1 MLKGKKIL
9 LGVCGSIAAYKSA
22 YLVRGL
28 VKEGAEVKVLMTDAA
43 CNFVDPLTFSTL
55 SKNPVFTSFTTDEQS
70 WNSHVEMGMWAD
82 VFVIA
87 PASANTIAKL
97 ASGMCDNLLSAAYLS
112 AKCPV
117 VLAPAMDMDMWK
129 HPATQ
134 YNLNVLRRFGNEI
147 ISVNFGELASGLTGE
162 GRMAEPEEI
171 VACLQKRFE
180 LQKKRADYYKK
191 IAGKHVLITA
201 GPTIESI
208 DPVRFISN
216 YSTGKMGFAI
226 AEELASLNAQ
236 VTLVKGPTS
245 YNPEVR
251 GIKIIPVTSAEEMYE
266 ASVKAFPKADV
277 AILAAAVADYKPVAV
292 SKEKL
297 KKDGE
302 SLQINL
308 VKNPDILESLGKKKS
323 KKQILVGFALETEDE
338 LENARKK
345 LEKKN
350 LDMIVLNSLRDK
362 GAGFGYDT
370 NKITILNKKGSQ
382 KSYSLKAKP
391 DVARD
396 IIDEVIKLIDA
407 A

>member
-22 YLVRGL
+22 YLVRAL
-28 VKEGAEVKVLMTDAA
+28 VKEGALVKVLMTDAA
-43 CNFVDPLTFSTL
+43 CSFVDPLTFSTL
-55 SKNPVFTSFTTDEQS
+55 SKNPVLTSFTTDDQS
-70 WNSHVEMGMWAD
+70 WNSHVELGMWAD

-87 PASANTIAKL
+87 PASANTLAKL
-97 ASGMCDNLLSAAYLS
+97 ASGMCDNLLNATYLS

-117 VLAPAMDMDMWK
+117 VLAPAMDLDMWK

-134 YNLNVLRRFGNEI
+134 YNLNALRRFGNEI
-147 ISVNFGELASGLTGE
+147 ISVNFGELASGLVGE

-171 VACLQKRFE
+171 ADYLQKRFE

-191 IAGKHVLITA
+191 VAGKRILITA

-208 DPVRFISN
+208 DPVRYISN
-216 YSTGKMGFAI
+216 HSTGKMGFAI
-226 AEELASLNAQ
+226 AEELASLDAD

-245 YNPEVR
+245 YNPQVK
-251 GIKIIPVTSAEEMYE
+251 GIKIIPVTSAQEMYD

-277 AILAAAVADYKPVAV
+277 AILAAAVADYKPVVVA
-292 SKEKL
+292 KEKL
-297 KKDGE
+297 KKNRD

-308 VKNPDILESLGKKKS
+308 VKNPDILESLGKTKT

-338 LENARKK
+338 LSNAKQK
-345 LEKKN
+345 LQKKN
-350 LDMIVLNSLRDK
+350 LDMIVLNSLRDR

-370 NKITILNKKGSQ
+370 NKITILNKKGNE
-382 KSYSLKAKP
+382 KSYTLKSKP

-396 IIDEVIKLIDA
+396 IIDEVINLMDA
-407 A
+407 K

>member
-22 YLVRGL
+22 YLVRSL
-28 VKEGAEVKVLMTDAA
+28 VKEGADVKVIMTDAA
-43 CNFVDPLTFSTL
+43 CSFVDPLTFSTL
-55 SKNPVFTSFTTDEQS
+55 SKNPVLTSFSTDEQT
-70 WNSHVEMGMWAD
+70 WNSHVELGLWAD

-87 PASANTIAKL
+87 PASANTLAKL
-97 ASGMCDNLLSAAYLS
+97 ASGMCDNLLSATYLS
-112 AKCPV
+112 ARCSV
-117 VLAPAMDMDMWK
+117 ILAPAMDLDMWK

-134 YNLNVLRRFGNEI
+134 YNLNALRRFGNEI
-147 ISVNFGELASGLTGE
+147 ISVNFGELASGLVGE

-171 VACLQKRFE
+171 VDYMKKRFE
-180 LQKKRADYYKK
+180 VQKKRDDCFKK

-201 GPTIESI
+201 GPTVESI

-216 YSTGKMGFAI
+216 HSTGKMGFAI
-226 AEELASLNAQ
+226 AEELASLSAE

-245 YNPEVR
+245 YNPEVK

-277 AILAAAVADYKPVAV
+277 AILAAAVADYRPVTIA
-292 SKEKL
+292 KEKI
-297 KKDGE
+297 KKNGE
-302 SLQINL
+302 TPHIDL

-323 KKQILVGFALETEDE
+323 KKQILVGFALETDDE
-338 LENARKK
+338 LANAGKK
-345 LEKKN
+345 LKNKN

-370 NKITILNKKGSQ
+370 NKITILNKKGDK
-382 KSYSLKAKP
+382 KSYSLKGKA

-396 IIDEVIKLIDA
+396 IIDEVINLIDA
-407 A
+407 

>member
-1 MLKGKKIL
+1 KGKKIL

-22 YLVRGL
+22 YLVRML

-43 CNFVDPLTFSTL
+43 CDFIDPLTFSTL
-55 SKNPVFTSFTTDEQS
+55 SKNPVLTSFSTDEKS
-70 WNSHVEMGMWAD
+70 WNSHVELGTWAD

-87 PASANTIAKL
+87 PASANTLAKF
-97 ASGMCDNLLSAAYLS
+97 ASGLCDNLLTATYLS

-117 VLAPAMDMDMWK
+117 VIAPAMDIDMWK

-134 YNLNVLRRFGNEI
+134 YNLNALRRFGNEI
-147 ISVNFGELASGLTGE
+147 IQVNYGELASGLVGE

-171 VACLQKRFE
+171 AAHLKKKFE
-180 LQKKRADYYKK
+180 LQKKRADFYKK
-191 IAGKHVLITA
+191 IAGKRVLITA

-208 DPVRFISN
+208 DPVRYISN
-216 YSTGKMGFAI
+216 HSTGKMGFAI
-226 AEELASLNAQ
+226 AEELASLNAE

-245 YNPEVR
+245 YNPEVK
-251 GIKIIPVTSAEEMYE
+251 GITIIPVTSAQEMYE

-277 AILAAAVADYKPVAV
+277 AIMAAAVADYRPVAAARQ
-292 SKEKL
+292 KL

-302 SLQINL
+302 SLQISL
-308 VKNPDILESLGKKKS
+308 VRNPDILESLGMKKS

-338 LENARKK
+338 MVNAKQK
-345 LEKKN
+345 LQKKN

-370 NKITILNKKGSQ
+370 NKITILNKKGEE
-382 KSYSLKAKP
+382 KSYTLKSKP

-396 IIDEVIKLIDA
+396 IIDEVINLMDA
-407 A
+407 S